1 MSPAVPMPP
10 NTLSLRRLPPPA
22 DLWALLDRAGA
33 LTGRTL
39 AELWQIHGDP
49 AAPLPDL
56 RRHKGLIG
64 QLLESALGSSGHSD
78 AAADLPHLFA
88 PDGSPGIELK
98 TVPLQPSG
106 VPRESTWVT
115 RLPMRG
121 ELPTFAGSSVARK
134 LACVLW
140 LPLAPLLPGAEPE
153 TRRLLQPRLWQP
165 DAQTWAQLAADYQ
178 TALEAIA
185 AGQSEDLRGHLGSIL
200 QVRPKAAN
208 AAVRVPGWD
217 ADGQTADVLPLGFY
231 LRPAFVGRVL
241 QQAVAVGE
249 VRRWG

>member
-1 MSPAVPMPP
+1 LPVLANPVAPTPP
-10 NTLSLRRLPPPA
+10 LRRAAPPT
-22 DLWALLDRAGA
+22 DLWQLLDRARA
-33 LTGRTL
+33 LADCSL
-39 AELWQIHGDP
+39 ADLWQLHGDP
-49 AAPLPDL
+49 RTPLPDL

-64 QLLESALGSSGHSD
+64 QLVESALGSSGHND

-121 ELPTFAGSSVARK
+121 ELPTFAESSVARK

-140 LPLAPLLPGAEPE
+140 LPIAPLPPGAEPAS
-153 TRRLLQPRLWQP
+153 RRLLQPRLWQP

-208 AAVRVPGWD
+208 AAVRVQGWD
-217 ADGQTADVLPLGFY
+217 ADGQAADVLPLGFY

-241 QQAVAVGE
+241 QQAIPVGE